1 MALQLHPAATLVAQA
16 SARLIE
22 EVANLQAGRHTR
34 CQLSTGLSSNSA
46 KPWKDSSAKRA
57 RRHSMPAECAQP
69 LSVHSWHRRRL
80 KPMPCPKASLWW
92 QWTRLVPWR
101 RESWQFSC
109 AILLRIWHQ
118 VVLPSAHSPIV
129 IVLYS

>member
-69 LSVHSWHRRRL
+69 LSVHSCALPKGITLVAVDEAGALAAGELAIFLCHIASHL
-80 KPMPCPKASLWW
+80 APGCPALS
-92 QWTRLVPWR
+92 
-101 RESWQFSC
+101 SHS
-109 AILLRIWHQ
+109 H
-118 VVLPSAHSPIV
+118 SHSP
-129 IVLYS
+129 LQLERF